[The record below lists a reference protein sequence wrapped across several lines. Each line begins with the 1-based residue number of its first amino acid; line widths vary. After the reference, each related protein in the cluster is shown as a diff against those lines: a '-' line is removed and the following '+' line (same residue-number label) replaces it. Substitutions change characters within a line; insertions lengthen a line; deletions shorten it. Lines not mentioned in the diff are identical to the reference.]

1 MFHTQRGKFLPTKI
15 SCWWLLGFNPSD
27 FFLLVKNG
35 NLPQVEVN
43 IIKTCLSCQHLE
55 IHALEF
61 AQVWSEPL
69 CHLCCC
75 KLGLI
80 SKCHVFLGSTP
91 PPHTGCNSGKWSF
104 LVWGFAY
111 PGADWHP
118 GIWGRQIPVIFTPW
132 TNLRPEPKK
141 YPLEMEH
148 HLPNLDFWVQKN
160 VDFPGFFPMHVT
172 NHHLRYLRLRAVW
185 IYWRRHLP
193 IHPTQPGCENCRHQE
208 KWHETCSF
216 LRLWNPYHPPG
227 N

>member
-1 MFHTQRGKFLPTKI
+1 M
-15 SCWWLLGFNPSD
+15 
-27 FFLLVKNG
+27 FFLDL
-35 NLPQVEVN
+35 
-43 IIKTCLSCQHLE
+43 
-55 IHALEF
+55 
-61 AQVWSEPL
+61 
-69 CHLCCC
+69 
-75 KLGLI
+75 
-80 SKCHVFLGSTP
+80 TP

-141 YPLEMEH
+141 YLLEMEH

-208 KWHETCSF
+208 KWHETRSF